1 MKTARVGVSTRECC
15 NVPTEKRFELEKS
28 FKLRD
33 STNSIERKKVMIQNK
48 NTHLSMKEF
57 SKRPAL
63 QLTQTGSEH
72 IAEDKL
78 GTRSNQQTAY
88 LREFMCLLSFP
99 APDFG

>member
-1 MKTARVGVSTRECC
+1 MQLLRLTEVNVLRVVGQSKIFLLKTARVGVSTRECC

-57 SKRPAL
+57 SE
-63 QLTQTGSEH
+63 TC
-72 IAEDKL
+72 IAA
-78 GTRSNQQTAY
+78 N
-88 LREFMCLLSFP
+88 
-99 APDFG
+99 PDWF